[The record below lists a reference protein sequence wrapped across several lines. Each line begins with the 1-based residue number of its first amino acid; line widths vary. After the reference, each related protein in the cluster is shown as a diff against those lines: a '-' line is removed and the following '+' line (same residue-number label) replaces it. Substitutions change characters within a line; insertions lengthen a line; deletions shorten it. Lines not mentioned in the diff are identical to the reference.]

1 MTARG
6 HRRTLLTL
14 VATSLVLVSCNSGDR
29 PDPGFSTKVAR
40 PAYTI
45 DGPHVAFDEGHN
57 NWHKARGTYRPFVE
71 LIESDGYRVTRSLSS
86 IDLQSLREKAILVVV
101 TATGT
106 NERNDD
112 SAFADAECEAISD
125 WVQQG
130 GGLLLITDHYPMGH
144 AAESLGSRFGVEMS
158 KGVVE
163 DSVQWDRSFEETHLV
178 FSREN
183 GGIGEHPILEGADT
197 SERVARVLTFTG
209 QALAGG
215 PDAVPLLRLSPTA
228 VARRAEP
235 LVVRDGGDVRVNVSY
250 GEASPAEGMS
260 QALALQI
267 GEGRVVVL
275 GEAAMLTALLRKGD
289 GKSIGMG
296 VAGYDNRQ
304 LALNIMHWLSK
315 KL

>member
-1 MTARG
+1 MT
-6 HRRTLLTL
+6 L
-14 VATSLVLVSCNSGDR
+14 
-29 PDPGFSTKVAR
+29 

-45 DGPHVAFDEGHN
+45 DGPHVTFDEGHN

-71 LIESDGYRVTRSLSS
+71 LIESDGYRVTRSLSA
-86 IDLQSLREKAILVVV
+86 IDPQALREQAILVIV

-112 SAFADAECEAISD
+112 PAFADAECTAIRD

-144 AAESLGSRFGVEMS
+144 AAESLGRMFGVEMS

-163 DSVQWDRSFEETHLV
+163 DSVHWDHSFEETHIV
-178 FSREN
+178 FTREN
-183 GGIGEHPILEGADT
+183 GGLGEHPILEGANP

-209 QALAGG
+209 QALAAG
-215 PDAVPLLRLSPTA
+215 PPAVPLLRLSATA

-235 LVVRDGGDVRVNVSY
+235 VVERDGGDVKVNVSY

-260 QALALQI
+260 QGLALQL

-296 VAGYDNRQ
+296 VPGYDNRQ